1 MCPLLN
7 PYRPIRIGSTKGL
20 ALFLCLFF
28 SGLLIP
34 FLSIAQTNLTDTL
47 STQDLA
53 YYLVQAF
60 NADQSTDRQ
69 PINHLGIEGTKVTK
83 GIMVT
88 GVLEGYP
95 AHAVGVRRGDI
106 ILSVNDK
113 PFHQVLTLNPEAGRE
128 IFQPDL
134 DAINLSYLRNNT
146 THTKRLNAVFENLF
160 DSYRTAT
167 RNSVLEFNSGNKVIG
182 YVRLWAFSRSTH
194 DLNNF
199 REILTSLDH
208 CDGIIL
214 DLRSGYGFIDHIH
227 FASFLS
233 ENELKSILGKS
244 EFSKIESLTSSTYR
258 KPVGILIDNQ
268 TIGSS
273 EFFASALA
281 QLSRTVVIGATS
293 AGKFGNFQKNT
304 RNSRADDT
312 PKFVYKPQANEEQ
325 YKFANEGR
333 GLVPD
338 QKVPFPFTKNIA
350 GDLQFDA
357 ALLTLLGII

>member
-20 ALFLCLFF
+20 ALFSCLFF
-28 SGLLIP
+28 PGLLIP
-34 FLSIAQTNLTDTL
+34 FFSIAQTSLTDTL
-47 STQDLA
+47 STQDLG

-95 AHAVGVRRGDI
+95 AHAVGIRRGDT
-106 ILSVNDK
+106 ILSVNDE
-113 PFHQVLTLNPEAGRE
+113 PFHPVLTLNPEARRE
-128 IFQPDL
+128 IFKPDL
-134 DAINLSYLRNNT
+134 DPINLSYVRNNT
-146 THTKRLNAVFENLF
+146 IQTTRLNAVFENLF

-182 YVRLWAFSRSTH
+182 YIRLWAISRSTH
-194 DLNNF
+194 DLNTF

-227 FASFLS
+227 FSSFLS
-233 ENELKSILGKS
+233 EDELRSILSKS
-244 EFSKIESLTSSTYR
+244 SQIESLASSTYR
-258 KPVGILIDNQ
+258 KPLGILIDSQ
-268 TIGSS
+268 TSGRN

-281 QLSRTVVIGATS
+281 QLSRTVVIGDTS
-293 AGKFGNFQKNT
+293 AGKFGTFQKNK

-312 PKFVYKPQANEEQ
+312 VKFLYKPQANAEQ
-325 YKFANEGR
+325 YKFAIEGQ

-338 QKVPFPFTKNIA
+338 QKVLFPFNKNIA

-357 ALLTLLGII
+357 AVLTLLGTI